1 MILEILIEG
10 RDKFAQRHISRV
22 IKYAMTR
29 VKMLE
34 RDDILNS
41 TMEMVKETIEEK
53 QFDVERPKSMAIR
66 FLDMCLSQL
75 KLRAPKSYQY
85 FDHFLELISTFA
97 FYSPEELADSPVT
110 DGLPFDKDSEAYR
123 IGMTVFY
130 QRDMIQILGDFIL

>member
-1 MILEILIEG
+1 MLEILIEG
-10 RDKFAQRHISRV
+10 KDKFAQKHISRV
-22 IKYAMTR
+22 IKYAMCR

-41 TMEMVKETIEEK
+41 TMETVKETIEGKE
-53 QFDVERPKSMAIR
+53 FDVDRPKSIALR

-75 KLRAPKSYQY
+75 KLRAPKAFMF

-110 DGLPFDKDSEAYR
+110 DGLPFDKDGEAYR